1 MARIKAL
8 FRIQPVLIIAAN
20 ITLITFLILPPDAAL
35 FYALDFKTL
44 ASLFA
49 MMGVIAA
56 LRSIHVFEAA
66 AAWML
71 KHFHNTRQL
80 IMALVFLTFGF
91 SMFIAND
98 MALLTFLPFTFLVL
112 KDLHQPRLILY
123 SVVLQ
128 NIGANLGGM
137 LTPFGN
143 PQNLYLY
150 SYFNIPT
157 DRFLQIMILPFLL
170 SIGLLFLACLIVKPD
185 SVHVPETETMIVPK
199 AKLVFYLALF
209 LATLLM
215 VFRIIPYVW
224 GTLGVTLGLLFF
236 RPQSLKDVDYGLLL
250 TFIFFFLITGSL
262 AHSNEVHTFL
272 SLLVE
277 RSVYWYG
284 ILSCQLLSNVPTAV
298 LFSHFTPLAQ
308 APALLLAVNLG
319 GMGTLIASLASLIS
333 FQFFSRNFNRYAWRY
348 LIIYTL
354 VNITFLLVLSLSMR
368 WLLEAIGW
376 VLF

>member
-8 FRIQPVLIIAAN
+8 FRTQPVLLIAAT
-20 ITLITFLILPPDAAL
+20 ITLITFLIMPPTTAL
-35 FYALDFKTL
+35 FYALDVKTL

-56 LRSIHVFEAA
+56 LRSIHVFETAA
-66 AAWML
+66 SWML
-71 KHFHNTRQL
+71 KHFHSTRRL

-185 SVHVPETETMIVPK
+185 PVHVPETGTMMVPK
-199 AKLVFYLALF
+199 GKLLFYLALF

-215 VFRIIPYVW
+215 VFRVIPYVW
-224 GTLGVTLGLLFF
+224 GTLGVTLGLLLF
-236 RPQSLKDVDYGLLL
+236 RPQSLKEVDYGLLL

-262 AHSNEVHTFL
+262 ARSNEVHAFL

-333 FQFFSRNFNRYAWRY
+333 FQFFSRNFNRYALRY
-348 LIIYTL
+348 FIIYTF
-354 VNITFLLVLSLSMR
+354 VNVTFLLVLSLSMR